1 MTSQPLERI
10 CLLCVCVFVCCVCI
24 CLLCVCVCVCVC
36 CVLGGIFLTRFV
48 CFSRVLFDW
57 VGAVV
62 CACGCCCR
70 GVGSGAVLVWKAKAL
85 CGASIDG

>member
-36 CVLGGIFLTRFV
+36 VVCWGAFSSLALFASHAYFLT
-48 CFSRVLFDW
+48 
-57 VGAVV
+57 G
-62 CACGCCCR
+62 
-70 GVGSGAVLVWKAKAL
+70 
-85 CGASIDG
+85 